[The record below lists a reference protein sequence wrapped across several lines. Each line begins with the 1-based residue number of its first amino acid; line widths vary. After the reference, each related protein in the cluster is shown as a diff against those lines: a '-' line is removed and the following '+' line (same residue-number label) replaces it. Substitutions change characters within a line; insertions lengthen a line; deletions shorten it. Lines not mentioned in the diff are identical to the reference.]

1 MDKIGPIAVVE
12 MDSFLAATR
21 KLMDDE
27 EREALVAHLA
37 YHPAAGVVVPGTGG
51 VRKLRWAL
59 EGRGKRGGA
68 RVIYFFHNLEMPLY
82 LLDAFAK
89 NEKSDLSQAERNRLN
104 FVTKQIVEA
113 HKRGRS
119 KQ

>member
-1 MDKIGPIAVVE
+1 
-12 MDSFLAATR
+12 
-21 KLMDDE
+21 
-27 EREALVAHLA
+27 
-37 YHPAAGVVVPGTGG
+37 
-51 VRKLRWAL
+51 
-59 EGRGKRGGA
+59 
-68 RVIYFFHNLEMPLY
+68 VIYFFHNLEMPLY